1 MAALSYGGPYIM
13 AGSQVAPYQYNM
25 TKKFIASYAYIKV
38 HCLECVVYFLV
49 LLCMLML
56 FTRAMQ
62 PDNV

>member
-1 MAALSYGGPYIM
+1 M